1 MVQRD
6 ANHRPVDEAMAAG
19 PEHSDGVSELAELP
33 RHNATA
39 EAEPPS
45 RQETRPAGSR

>member
-6 ANHRPVDEAMAAG
+6 ANHRLVDEAMAAG
-19 PEHSDGVSELAELP
+19 PEHSHGVSVLVELP
-33 RHNATA
+33 QHNTTA
-39 EAEPPS
+39 EAERPS